1 MFRRTRWR
9 KEFLRHTVENLL
21 ILGGRK
27 AIFQPMK
34 KKYQASPELVESF
47 QKIRKENPQ
56 DFDHKTH
63 GPWLDRELRKNS
75 PTPPP
80 ATWEK

>member
-1 MFRRTRWR
+1 
-9 KEFLRHTVENLL
+9 
-21 ILGGRK
+21 
-27 AIFQPMK
+27 MK